1 MKQKEIQHKEIS
13 EAYTTAKD
21 MLTNYSAYM
30 DENEKLGWYKVMK
43 QKALIL
49 TGQHNH
55 NRPTFFTPSPNQ
67 HY

>member
-1 MKQKEIQHKEIS
+1 MQENILINFNMKQKEIQHKEIS

-43 QKALIL
+43 ENHAFHIL
-49 TGQHNH
+49 VNVCT
-55 NRPTFFTPSPNQ
+55 SIS
-67 HY
+67 